1 MSPSLLCRRN
11 EGNKGDNLS
20 KACNKEKN
28 KNNTTLLFNQY
39 RTSTGQ
45 NIGIYHFFYS
55 MLSLDRKKCSGL
67 LQVSLRCSIV
77 R

>member
-45 NIGIYHFFYS
+45 NIGIYHFFLFNAIS
-55 MLSLDRKKCSGL
+55 P
-67 LQVSLRCSIV
+67 
-77 R
+77 